1 MQESVMGT
9 ITESQPEG
17 ITNTQDKVL
26 SILPIPSALLSIF
39 GSSVILYMAISTR
52 RQRKWTT
59 YTRLLI
65 GLSLCD
71 IISSVSLAFSPFMRR
86 PESGRVWAVG
96 NDATCTAI
104 GTMTQFSYSNLFFN
118 AMLSYYFMITVR
130 FQMKHSRI
138 AKLVEPWMHFISI
151 GYPLVTSVVGAA
163 FGMYGEK
170 ATGMGCWVRLLNNH
184 CKSRNDMSNA
194 CYFQR

>member
-1 MQESVMGT
+1 MQHLT
-9 ITESQPEG
+9 IDSTNEAQHEG
-17 ITNTQDKVL
+17 ITTTQDKFL
-26 SILPIPSALLSIF
+26 SIIPIPSAILSIF

-52 RQRKWTT
+52 REKKWTT

-65 GLSLCD
+65 GLSVCD
-71 IISSVSLAFSPFMRR
+71 IISSVSLAVAAFLRR

-118 AMLSYYFMITVR
+118 ATLSYYFMITVR

-138 AKLVEPWMHFISI
+138 AQLVEPW
-151 GYPLVTSVVGAA
+151 
-163 FGMYGEK
+163 K
-170 ATGMGCWVRLLNNH
+170 
-184 CKSRNDMSNA
+184 
-194 CYFQR
+194 